1 MNKNP
6 SSILDIRFASP
17 KAEDMVVVHLREAV
31 DYAKRLDADDNVLSY
46 ETDVPL
52 SDWQKK
58 TNPVGIRKAYLQM
71 GWKSDFLLK
80 LADGTTVIRELV
92 KKADLV
98 KKAVVEQLEI
108 SRRYWTSANVGW
120 AVVVVDE

>member
-6 SSILDIRFASP
+6 SSILDIRFSSP
-17 KAEDMVVVHLREAV
+17 KTVDMVVVHLREGI
-31 DYAKRLDADDNVLSY
+31 DYAKRLDVNDNVLSY

-52 SDWQKK
+52 NSWQDK